1 MSPALCGAIE
11 GTHVRV
17 QKGEGR
23 AGGDLCA
30 RHVSQRPDQLACTK
44 QQGQRTTQRVTGG
57 SVHATGAMRGN
68 QEDARVL
75 AEGEGV
81 PVRTSSGHMSEVGW
95 LALWSRAR
103 WGDCQIG
110 SNDLTA
116 RGPPSRPRLVRVPR

>member
-1 MSPALCGAIE
+1 MYPRDQRILQHIANTKCEFLRLSQD
-11 GTHVRV
+11 HSVV
-17 QKGEGR
+17 QAKT
-23 AGGDLCA
+23 
-30 RHVSQRPDQLACTK
+30 VQR
-44 QQGQRTTQRVTGG
+44 R
-57 SVHATGAMRGN
+57 SAMRGN